1 MIRAVDNGRGAAS
14 HGNGT
19 DGTASH
25 GTASHAGNGHGEAAG
40 GRRIRVRVLRQDV
53 AAGES
58 YWERFEVPYEPNMNV
73 ISVLQRIAA
82 GARSL
87 DGRRVAPVAW
97 DCCCLE
103 EVCGSCTM
111 LINGRTRM
119 ACSALVDRLLADEG
133 GEIELRPMSKFPVVR
148 DLVVDR
154 RRLFR
159 SLEKVKAWVPVDDS
173 YDHGPGPRISP
184 EAQEDMYPLSECI
197 SCGCCLEACP
207 QYTKVE
213 PVRRD
218 GESVEDFE
226 RRRKAAFDSAF
237 IGAHAISQAML
248 FNSNPTGSMIADE
261 RLEALTS
268 AGGIQMC
275 GNAQNCVAVCPKRIP
290 LTRSIA
296 RAGRAATV
304 WAIKKIFDR

>member
-1 MIRAVDNGRGAAS
+1 MIKAVVNDG
-14 HGNGT
+14 HGT
-19 DGTASH
+19 DGGQDPAV
-25 GTASHAGNGHGEAAG
+25 
-40 GRRIRVRVLRQDV
+40 RRVRVRILRQYI
-53 AAGES
+53 AGGES
-58 YWERFEVPYEPNMNV
+58 YWERYEIPHEPNMNV
-73 ISVLQRIAA
+73 ISVLQKIAA
-82 GARSL
+82 FARTQ

-97 DCCCLE
+97 DCSCLE

-119 ACSALVDRLLADEG
+119 ACSALVDKLLTENG

-159 SLEKVKAWVPVDDS
+159 SLERVKAWVPVDDS
-173 YDHGPGPRISP
+173 YDHGPGPRVSP
-184 EAQEDMYPLSECI
+184 EQQQDAYPLAECI

-207 QYTKVE
+207 QFNKIELT
-213 PVRRD
+213 RRE
-218 GESVEDFE
+218 GESEADFE
-226 RRRKAAFDSAF
+226 ARRQQAFDGQF
-237 IGAHAISQAML
+237 VGPHAISQAML
-248 FNSNPTGSMIADE
+248 FNSHPTGGMIADE
-261 RLEALTS
+261 RLEALTGK
-268 AGGIQMC
+268 GGIQMC

-304 WAIKKIFDR
+304 LAIKKIFDR